1 MALTAPSAAPGG
13 ATATCCGWRSMFL
26 EGRLRLFFEDT
37 EGTRTTELLT
47 AGDFAYVPAGT
58 PPDRDG

>member
-1 MALTAPSAAPGG
+1 
-13 ATATCCGWRSMFL
+13 MFL